1 MPETKAEAV
10 LRLIKMKGP
19 LIPIQIT
26 KEIGSNTM
34 FAGAILSQLVDEKK
48 AFLTSVKVG
57 GSPVYY
63 VGGQEPRLVEFY
75 KYLNEKDRKTF
86 DILKQKKVIRDS
98 EQSPLIRFSLRAIK
112 DYARPLEVKMDD
124 STEIFWKW
132 YLVSDSEAETIIK
145 EELKYLLPKEEIPV
159 QKEMPKEEIKEVKTE
174 IRKEEIKREMPKREE
189 AKKITEF
196 ADEIRAEQSS
206 AGPRKSSAFSR
217 EKEEVKKKI
226 RIIDDDFLEKAKRFF
241 RGKEIEIIEFKILR
255 KNSEIE
261 FVLKVPST
269 VGSFEYY
276 CRAKNKKN
284 VSDADL
290 SSTYVQGQLKKMPAI
305 LLTTGELS
313 KNAKELMSKEFKLNI
328 IKI

>member
-26 KEIGSNTM
+26 KEISGNTM

-63 VGGQEPRLVEFY
+63 IGGQEPRLVEFY

-98 EQSPLIRFSLRAIK
+98 EQNPLIRFSLRTIK
-112 DYARPLEVKMDD
+112 DFARPLEVQVGN

-132 YLVSDSEAETIIK
+132 YLVSDSEAETLIK
-145 EELKYLLPKEEIPV
+145 DELKDLISEKVVPV
-159 QKEMPKEEIKEVKTE
+159 QKEMSKEEIKNEIREV
-174 IRKEEIKREMPKREE
+174 RKEEIKKETPRREE

-196 ADEIRAEQSS
+196 ADETQAEQSS

-217 EKEEVKKKI
+217 EKEEIKKKI
-226 RIIDDDFLEKAKRFF
+226 RVTEDDFLEKAKKFF
-241 RGKEIEIIEFKILR
+241 KNKEIEIIDFKILR

-261 FVLKVPST
+261 FILKVPST

-284 VSDADL
+284 LSDSDL
-290 SSTYVQGQLKKMPAI
+290 SSAYVQGQLKKMPVI
-305 LLTTGELS
+305 LITTGELT
-313 KNAKELMSKEFKLNI
+313 KKAKELLSKDFKLNV

>member
-1 MPETKAEAV
+1 MPETKAEVV

-26 KEIGSNTM
+26 KEISGNTM

-48 AFLTSVKVG
+48 AFLTNVKVG

-63 VGGQEPRLVEFY
+63 VSGQEPRLVEFC

-86 DILKQKKVIRDS
+86 DLLKQKRILKDS
-98 EQSPLIRFSLRAIK
+98 EQNPLIRFSLRTIK
-112 DYARPLEVKMDD
+112 DYAMPLEVKMGD

-132 YLVSDSEAETIIK
+132 YLVSDSEAETLIK
-145 EELKYLLPKEEIPV
+145 EELKELFPKKEIPV
-159 QKEMPKEEIKEVKTE
+159 QKEIPKEEVRIEV
-174 IRKEEIKREMPKREE
+174 RKEEIKREMPRREE

-196 ADEIRAEQSS
+196 ADETQAEQSS

-226 RIIDDDFLEKAKRFF
+226 RIIEDDFLEKTKRFF
-241 RGKEIEIIEFKILR
+241 KNKEIEIINFKILR

-261 FVLKVPST
+261 FILKVPST

-284 VSDADL
+284 LSDADL

-305 LLTTGELS
+305 LLTTGELT
-313 KNAKELMSKEFKLNI
+313 KKAKELMSKEFKLNI

>member
-1 MPETKAEAV
+1 MPETKAEVV

-26 KEIGSNTM
+26 KEISGNTM

-48 AFLTSVKVG
+48 AFLTNVKVG

-63 VGGQEPRLVEFY
+63 VSGQEPRLVEFC

-86 DILKQKKVIRDS
+86 DLLKQKRILKDS
-98 EQSPLIRFSLRAIK
+98 EQNPLIRFSLRTIK
-112 DYARPLEVKMDD
+112 DYARPLEVKMGD

-132 YLVSDSEAETIIK
+132 YLVSDGEAETLIK
-145 EELKYLLPKEEIPV
+145 EELKDLFPKKEIPV
-159 QKEMPKEEIKEVKTE
+159 QKEMPKEEIKKETKEV
-174 IRKEEIKREMPKREE
+174 RKEEIKIGIPRREE

-196 ADEIRAEQSS
+196 SD
-206 AGPRKSSAFSR
+206 

-226 RIIDDDFLEKAKRFF
+226 RATEDDFLEKAKRFF
-241 RGKEIEIIEFKILR
+241 KNKEIDIIDFKILR

-261 FVLKVPST
+261 FILKVPST

-284 VSDADL
+284 LSDADL

-305 LLTTGELS
+305 LLTTGELT
-313 KNAKELMSKEFKLNI
+313 KKAKELMSKEFKLNI